1 MAVGLAKA
9 AALGDAAAVL
19 VATVAEL
26 VAVDAVVLGLGLGFD
41 GDVHPAVTRGA
52 TMSAIVMSKRYF
64 FTF

>member
-1 MAVGLAKA
+1 MGVGLAVA

-19 VATVAEL
+19 AAAVAEL
-26 VAVDAVVLGLGLGFD
+26 VAVDAAVLGLGLGFD

-52 TMSAIVMSKRYF
+52 TMSTNVISKRYF